1 MSLEA
6 ALPVFDSE
14 GRHVESLVD
23 WSRELD
29 DPAVASEL
37 RTALEDA
44 IGALPEE
51 YRAVLVLRDVEGM
64 TTEEAAR
71 SLRLTVAA
79 VKSRLHRAPLFVRHA
94 VGRVVAPAG

>member
-1 MSLEA
+1 M
-6 ALPVFDSE
+6 
-14 GRHVESLVD
+14 
-23 WSRELD
+23 
-29 DPAVASEL
+29 ASEL

-64 TTEEAAR
+64 TTEEVAR

-79 VKSRLHRAPLFVRHA
+79 VKSRLHRARLFVRHA
-94 VGRVVAPAG
+94 VGRVVAPAE